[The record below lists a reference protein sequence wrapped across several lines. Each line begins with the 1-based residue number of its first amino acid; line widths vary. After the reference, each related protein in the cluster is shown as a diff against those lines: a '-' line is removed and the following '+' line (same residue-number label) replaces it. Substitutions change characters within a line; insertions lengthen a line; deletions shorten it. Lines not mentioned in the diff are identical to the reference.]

1 MLTKEIKMNDTG
13 KSSFERLVDYITNDQ
28 GNELRIQDVTIT
40 NCSSTDLKEA
50 VGEIQLDQLQ
60 NKRTAKDKT
69 LHVLLSFRASDEAN
83 LTPELRQKIEQDF
96 CEQIGFGKHQ
106 RISAYHGDT
115 DNPHIHIAINR
126 IDPETFSINN
136 PKGLWAK
143 MAKAAEAIEKKYQ
156 ISMLNHRGEKT
167 HSENLV
173 NDAEAMSNEQ
183 TLCSYIKSIEALKK
197 AQSWAD
203 FHRICREHNLTLK
216 LRGNGIVFT
225 DGNIFVK
232 ASTIDRN
239 FSKGKLEKLYGKF
252 IDDEQ
257 SSEFEQSQNDISISN
272 NLNQASSQDDQSYA
286 NNTYKKGKPKESLY
300 TDEQKKLFDEFVIQK
315 EQVSYQKKKELYFS
329 ETKQQLHRLVKQ
341 REKEF
346 NLIRTSRMPSS
357 VKRYMYQKLNSQIAK
372 DRQMYI
378 YAERY
383 MLRKLREQATW
394 KGFLHTK
401 ALEGNQ
407 TAIELLE
414 SKKQQKYN
422 AEKLQELEG
431 RLKKTTDPVYITK
444 SGTRIYHT
452 KKHYIHISK
461 DRIKIQEIKS
471 EKQNL
476 QTINWKQGF
485 SGTNFVDLVKND
497 PEVDRLMKE
506 ENEKHL
512 RDKQR
517 QAEIQHQTLMA
528 RVMAAREFEQRKKVE
543 ASEKIKRNIKRS
555 R

>member
-1 MLTKEIKMNDTG
+1 MLTKEIKMNDAG
-13 KSSFERLVDYITNDQ
+13 KSSFERLADYITNDH
-28 GNELRIQDVTIT
+28 GNELRIQDVNIT
-40 NCSSTDLKEA
+40 NCDSKNLEDAISEVLSTQQGN
-50 VGEIQLDQLQ
+50 V
-60 NKRTAKDKT
+60 RTSKDKT

-83 LTPELRQKIEQDF
+83 LTPELREKIEQDF

-197 AQSWAD
+197 AQSWSE
-203 FHRICREHNLTLK
+203 FHRICREHNLTVK

-252 IDDEQ
+252 IADEQ
-257 SSEFEQSQNDISISN
+257 SSEFDLSKNDISNEKI
-272 NLNQASSQDDQSYA
+272 LNQKSEQDEQIYVK
-286 NNTYKKGKPKESLY
+286 NTYKKGKPKESLY
-300 TDEQKKLFDEFVIQK
+300 TEEQKKLYDEFVIQK

-329 ETKQQLHRLVKQ
+329 ETRDQLRRLVKQ

-346 NLIRTSRMPSS
+346 NLIRSSRMPSS
-357 VKRYMYQKLNSQIAK
+357 VKRYMYQKLNSQIDK
-372 DRQMYI
+372 DRQMFI

-383 MLRKLREQATW
+383 MLRKLREQGTW

-414 SKKQQKYN
+414 RQKQQKYN

-431 RLKKTTDPVYITK
+431 RLKKTSDPIYITK
-444 SGTRIYHT
+444 SGTRIYRT
-452 KKHYIHISK
+452 QKHYIHISK
-461 DRIKIQEIKS
+461 DRVKIQEIES
-471 EKQNL
+471 EKRNL

-485 SGTNFVDLVKND
+485 SGINFVDLIKND

-506 ENEKHL
+506 EKNKNQREI
-512 RDKQR
+512 QR

>member
-1 MLTKEIKMNDTG
+1 MLTKEIKMTDTG
-13 KSSFERLVDYITNDQ
+13 KSSFERLTDYITNDQ
-28 GNELRIQDVTIT
+28 GNELRIQDVNIT
-40 NCSSTDLKEA
+40 NCRSVDIKDA
-50 VGEIQLDQLQ
+50 VREIQTVQLR
-60 NKRTAKDKT
+60 NKRTTKDKT
-69 LHVLLSFRASDEAN
+69 LHVLLSFRASDEVN

-96 CEQIGFGKHQ
+96 CEQIGFGNHQ

-136 PKGLWAK
+136 PKGLWTK

-183 TLCSYIKSIEALKK
+183 TLCSYIKSIEALKI
-197 AQSWAD
+197 AQSWAE
-203 FHRICREHNLTLK
+203 FHKICRDHNITVK
-216 LRGNGIVFT
+216 LRGNGLIFT
-225 DGNIFVK
+225 DGKIFVK

-257 SSEFEQSQNDISISN
+257 SSEFEQSQNDISSSN
-272 NLNQASSQDDQSYA
+272 NLNQESSQDDQPYV
-286 NNTYKKGKPKESLY
+286 NNTYKKGKPKESFFTY
-300 TDEQKKLFDEFVIQK
+300 EQKKLYDEFVIQK

-329 ETKQQLHRLVKQ
+329 ETREQLRRLVKK

-346 NLIRTSRMPSS
+346 NLIRNSRMPSS

-372 DRQMYI
+372 DREMFI

-383 MLRKLREQATW
+383 MLRKLREQGTW

-431 RLKKTTDPVYITK
+431 RLKKTSDPVYVTK
-444 SGTRIYHT
+444 SGTRIYRT

-461 DRIKIQEIKS
+461 DRVKIQEIES
-471 EKQNL
+471 EKRNL

-485 SGTNFVDLVKND
+485 SGINFVDLIKND

-506 ENEKHL
+506 EKNKNQREI
-512 RDKQR
+512 QR